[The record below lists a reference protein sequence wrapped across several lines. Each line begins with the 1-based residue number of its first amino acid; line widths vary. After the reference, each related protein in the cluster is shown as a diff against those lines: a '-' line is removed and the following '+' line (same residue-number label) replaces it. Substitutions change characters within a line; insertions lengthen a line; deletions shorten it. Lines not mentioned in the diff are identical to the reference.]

1 MCDML
6 EIEALPSATKAKNQ
20 RIFNLVKQM
29 RVRQKRQLF
38 YVLRHVPEV
47 SSDTFLPQY
56 GLHCGEFACFQ
67 ILSEY
72 SRKENKRDGDGA
84 AREAT
89 APPVPACAS

>member
-1 MCDML
+1 ML
-6 EIEALPSATKAKNQ
+6 KTEALTSATKEKNK
-20 RIFNLVKQM
+20 RIFNFVKQM

-56 GLHCGEFACFQ
+56 GLHCGEFACYQ
-67 ILSEY
+67 ILSEH

-84 AREAT
+84 ARKVSPQEM
-89 APPVPACAS
+89 ASSMS